1 MKTRNF
7 QIKTQGRRHEGGT
20 LVVTLLTMSVIS
32 LVAAS
37 YLSLISSTNTSTI
50 RSMAWNN
57 AVPVLEAGIEEAMA
71 HLNKNG
77 SGSLAVDGWSAAS
90 GGYVKSFQIGTNG
103 SYVSTTI
110 TPSGTTP
117 VIESKGY
124 VRVPLKTSTYVT
136 RTVRVN
142 TKRDALYSKG
152 LVAKGQINLNGNNIR
167 VDSFDSQDSAYST
180 NGQYDAAKYK
190 ENGDVATNSQLVN
203 SLNVGNADIYGNV
216 STGPGGSVA
225 VGSQGFVTGTVSDDM
240 NVSFP
245 DVTAPTGSMSTPASG
260 TVNGT
265 SYTYVLSS
273 GTYVI
278 NGDLSLSGNNQRILV
293 TGEAVLYV
301 TGNVTM
307 SGQSYIQVGSS
318 GSLKM
323 YVAGASSSIGG
334 QGVMNSTGN
343 ASKFAYYG
351 LPTNT
356 SVSFSGNAAFTGT
369 IYAPSAALTLG
380 GGGNNT
386 YDFVGS
392 AIASTATMNGHY
404 NFHYDEMLGRTGA
417 SRGYVATSWNE
428 L

>member
-1 MKTRNF
+1 MKTRF
-7 QIKTQGRRHEGGT
+7 QKIKTLQKTNKAGT
-20 LVVTLLTMSVIS
+20 LVVTLLTMAIIS
-32 LVAAS
+32 SLAAS
-37 YLSLISSTNTSTI
+37 YLSLITSTNMSTI

-77 SGSLAVDGWSAAS
+77 SGSLAADGWSASS

-142 TKRDALYSKG
+142 TKLDALYAKG

-180 NGQYDAAKYK
+180 SGQYDAAKYK

-203 SLNVGNADIYGNV
+203 SLNVGNAEIYGDV
-216 STGPGGSVA
+216 SSGPGGSVA

-245 DVTAPTGSMSTPASG
+245 DVSAPTGSMSTPASG

-265 SYTYVLSS
+265 AYTYVLSS
-273 GTYVI
+273 GSYII
-278 NGDLSLSGNNQRILV
+278 NGNLSLSGNTQRILV
-293 TGEAVLYV
+293 TGDAVLYV
-301 TGNVTM
+301 TGDV
-307 SGQSYIQVGSS
+307 SLAGQSYIQVGSS

-323 YVAGASSSIGG
+323 YVAGASTSIGG
-334 QGVMNSTGN
+334 QGVMNSAAN

-369 IYAPSAALTLG
+369 IYAPSAALSLG
-380 GGGNNT
+380 GGGSNT

-392 AIASTATMNGHY
+392 AIASTATLNGHY
-404 NFHYDEMLGRTGA
+404 NFHYDEMLGRTGT